1 MNKTDYVGLGLACAD
16 VCKVLDRGVRGRRAD
31 ELSQPVFEAIE
42 QLTTSVKPM
51 GSISST
57 AAYHASNRRTI
68 TEIQRRIIEKGQ
80 RNLFSRLAHA
90 KDDKETLASWRSDL
104 NRILQVFN
112 VRSTGSVRQ
121 SLTSLSRPSLQLI
134 PIWWFRMPMQ

>member
-1 MNKTDYVGLGLACAD
+1 MNKTDYVELGLACAD
-16 VCKVLDRGVRGRRAD
+16 VCKALDRGMKGRRAD

-42 QLTTSVKPM
+42 QLTTSVKPT
-51 GSISST
+51 GCIC
-57 AAYHASNRRTI
+57 ARLADRASNRRTI
-68 TEIQRRIIEKGQ
+68 AEIQRRIIEKGR

-90 KDDKETLASWRSDL
+90 KNDKDTLASWRSDL
-104 NRILQVFN
+104 NRILHVFN

-121 SLTSLSRPSLQLI
+121 SLTSPTRPSLQLT